1 MLHIMYHQRNLSQ
14 NHNEVSPHTCWNS
27 YHHKDKKECQW
38 GCKKKKKKES
48 LHIVDW
54 NVNNTKHKN
63 RNESIKNL
71 EGNI

>member
-1 MLHIMYHQRNLSQ
+1 MKYHLTPVGIVIITKTRKN
-14 NHNEVSPHTCWNS
+14 VSE
-27 YHHKDKKECQW
+27 DV
-38 GCKKKKKKES
+38 KKKKKES
-48 LHIVDW
+48 LHIVDG